1 MSFCMKLREILKQGL
16 LFLIRSWLVIDLKD
30 LRLEQKYKDSRIV
43 VLPALLAP
51 VNIVM
56 GVLKFILASDTDLK
70 S

>member
-1 MSFCMKLREILKQGL
+1 MKLREILKYGL